1 MPVEAAQGTQTHSGP
16 QIRKWTENM
25 EKGKLPLF
33 KLRTG
38 DEDQSMQ
45 VDNAEDEEKP
55 QEASTNITLA
65 ETERALRKGGAQ
77 YAKYNAQRV
86 YEERL
91 ANQATVENMTARND

>member
-1 MPVEAAQGTQTHSGP
+1 M
-16 QIRKWTENM
+16 
-25 EKGKLPLF
+25 PLF

-38 DEDQSMQ
+38 DEDPSMQ

-77 YAKYNAQRV
+77 YAKGNAQRF

-91 ANQATVENMTARND
+91 ANQAKVENFTARYDQVLQLVERQEEQLSQATNRKQIRRR